1 MLRTSLGAKHFNTR
15 YKKQMGVALKN
26 LLVTIRGSVYLY
38 SETIKP
44 KGDMKMP
51 EEIIGTVSD
60 FFARP
65 VVAAIELKAPLE
77 VGDKIHIK
85 GHSTDVEV
93 VVNSMQID
101 NVAVTEAKAGDS
113 VGVKVSERVRKR
125 DTVYKV
131 TD

>member
-1 MLRTSLGAKHFNTR
+1 
-15 YKKQMGVALKN
+15 
-26 LLVTIRGSVYLY
+26 
-38 SETIKP
+38 
-44 KGDMKMP
+44 MP

-65 VVAAIELKAPLE
+65 VVAAIELTAALE

-85 GHSTDVEV
+85 GHTTDLELIVD
-93 VVNSMQID
+93 SMQIN
-101 NVAVTEAKAGDS
+101 NVDVKEAKAGDS
-113 VGVKVSERVRKR
+113 IGVKVSERARKR